1 MSDILEILKYVL
13 PSLVV
18 LATAYF
24 ILKKF
29 LDAKYSLAALEY
41 GKDMAETKL
50 PLKLQAY
57 ERLMLFC
64 ERIDVN
70 NLLFRLYTPEITGE
84 HLSKAMLVS
93 IQKEFEH
100 NLAQQLYV
108 SDSLWQI
115 ITQSKDNVLALI
127 TTTASQQTGDYT
139 SAVFVDTIQKER
151 QAATTSLE
159 IAKTAIREETRSL
172 LG

>member
-41 GKDMAETKL
+41 GKEMAEKKL

-70 NLLFRLYTPEITGE
+70 NLLFRLYTPEINGE

-93 IQKEFEH
+93 IQKEYEH

-108 SDSLWQI
+108 SDSLWKI
-115 ITQSKDNVLALI
+115 ISQAKDNVLALI
-127 TTTASQQTGDYT
+127 TDTASKGNASS
-139 SAVFVDTIQKER
+139 SATIFVNALQKER